1 MDCLLNKFWCVGCL
15 IWLTSINFGYA
26 QSPVW
31 KEMKQLYPDESGVFL
46 ERDKVI
52 TLEAKGDSVTATAQ
66 VTERIL
72 FLKDRP
78 DNATDMHVYGS
89 HFQDIENIQA
99 ATSVW
104 EKSKYKDIPLGGL
117 TRQRE
122 DDASIFFDDSYF
134 YRLSFPATHEGNQA
148 YWSYTEKYRDARF
161 ISPYYFQDFLSQRKG
176 LFVIRVPKGISIK
189 WQVFN
194 DPEKYIQFRQYEKSG
209 FAHYEWKVENVPAIK
224 NEEQSPR
231 YSYFV
236 PVVVA
241 QVTEVKS
248 NNKTVPVLSNLTD
261 LHRWYFKT
269 INPIDE
275 EPTSQLIEMAKQIV
289 DEGDAEI
296 EKVRKV
302 FYWVQDNVRYVAFE
316 DGMRGLVP
324 HKPSYVLE
332 KRYGDC
338 KDMASLIIGLLKS
351 LGIKSYYTWI
361 GTRDIAYQYSTVPSP
376 AVDNHMIA
384 TYIDEGNNYFFLD
397 GTSNHTQ
404 LTFPSSMIQGK
415 EAFIALGTDKFEVK
429 KVPEMPAMVNQ
440 KIDTVTLSIQHN
452 TLLGKGKAYL
462 TGYQKVFASYAFN
475 KTVESRQKENVES
488 WLKKGSNKFILNNYA
503 IHNLTAK
510 DNPLILDYDFS
521 INDYITYVGSEIYIN
536 LNLYKL
542 YYNQLVKLDR
552 KVPVENDYRF
562 SVQETYELKIPEGY
576 EIEYLPPNASIQSDV
591 INFSVTYRKMDSA
604 VLMNFNLENNVLL
617 MPSSQFEEWNK
628 VVKVLSQSYKE
639 SIIFKKKTS

>member
-1 MDCLLNKFWCVGCL
+1 
-15 IWLTSINFGYA
+15 
-26 QSPVW
+26 
-31 KEMKQLYPDESGVFL
+31 
-46 ERDKVI
+46 
-52 TLEAKGDSVTATAQ
+52 
-66 VTERIL
+66 
-72 FLKDRP
+72 
-78 DNATDMHVYGS
+78 
-89 HFQDIENIQA
+89 
-99 ATSVW
+99 
-104 EKSKYKDIPLGGL
+104 
-117 TRQRE
+117 
-122 DDASIFFDDSYF
+122 
-134 YRLSFPATHEGNQA
+134 
-148 YWSYTEKYRDARF
+148 
-161 ISPYYFQDFLSQRKG
+161 
-176 LFVIRVPKGISIK
+176 
-189 WQVFN
+189 
-194 DPEKYIQFRQYEKSG
+194 
-209 FAHYEWKVENVPAIK
+209 
-224 NEEQSPR
+224 
-231 YSYFV
+231 
-236 PVVVA
+236 
-241 QVTEVKS
+241 
-248 NNKTVPVLSNLTD
+248 
-261 LHRWYFKT
+261 
-269 INPIDE
+269 
-275 EPTSQLIEMAKQIV
+275 
-289 DEGDAEI
+289 
-296 EKVRKV
+296 
-302 FYWVQDNVRYVAFE
+302 
-316 DGMRGLVP
+316 
-324 HKPSYVLE
+324 
-332 KRYGDC
+332 
-338 KDMASLIIGLLKS
+338 
-351 LGIKSYYTWI
+351 